1 MFANDVFAL
10 LIRHSIADDNLTVCL
25 FRPLMICRYSAREY
39 KMNLYFLL
47 PASFKS
53 RCTSGI
59 DSLETVLSRNL
70 LNEN

>member
-1 MFANDVFAL
+1 MFAP

-25 FRPLMICRYSAREY
+25 FRQLVYSKMICRYSAREY
-39 KMNLYFLL
+39 KVNLYFLL

-59 DSLETVLSRNL
+59 DSLESVLNRNL